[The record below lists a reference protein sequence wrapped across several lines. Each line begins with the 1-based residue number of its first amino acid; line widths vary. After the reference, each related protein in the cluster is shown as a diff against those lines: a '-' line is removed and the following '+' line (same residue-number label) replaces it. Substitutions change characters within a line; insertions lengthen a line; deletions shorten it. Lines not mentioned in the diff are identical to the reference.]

1 MSKAQKPHGTMGS
14 VGALDTSEPSVDTEL
29 SEPSVDTELSEL
41 SSSHAVLLAAT
52 VLWEES
58 DVEE

>member
-1 MSKAQKPHGTMGS
+1 VSKAQKPHGTMGS
-14 VGALDTSEPSVDTEL
+14 VGALDT